1 MYKIEVSSISFWK
14 QHGKAISNVL
24 VVLLVIGAIYSKVQ
38 ENGADSL
45 FRMSDLQ
52 ILAGAILGLLVIRWF
67 TKRQKK

>member
-1 MYKIEVSSISFWK
+1 MSRISFLK

-24 VVLLVIGAIYSKVQ
+24 VVLLVIGAIYTKVQ

-67 TKRQKK
+67 NKRHKK

>member
-14 QHGKAISNVL
+14 HHGKAISNVL

>member
-1 MYKIEVSSISFWK
+1 MK
-14 QHGKAISNVL
+14 QHGKAISNLL
-24 VVLLVIGAIYSKVQ
+24 VVLLVIGAIYTKVQ

-67 TKRQKK
+67 NKRHKK

>member
-1 MYKIEVSSISFWK
+1 MSSISFLK
-14 QHGKAISNVL
+14 QHGKVISNVL
-24 VVLLVIGAIYSKVQ
+24 VALLVIGAIYTKVQ

-67 TKRQKK
+67 NKRHKK

>member
-1 MYKIEVSSISFWK
+1 MK

-24 VVLLVIGAIYSKVQ
+24 VVLLVIGAIYTKVQ

-67 TKRQKK
+67 NKRHKK

>member
-1 MYKIEVSSISFWK
+1 VSSISFLK
-14 QHGKAISNVL
+14 QHGKAISNLL
-24 VVLLVIGAIYSKVQ
+24 VVLLVIGAIYTKVQ

-67 TKRQKK
+67 NKRHKK